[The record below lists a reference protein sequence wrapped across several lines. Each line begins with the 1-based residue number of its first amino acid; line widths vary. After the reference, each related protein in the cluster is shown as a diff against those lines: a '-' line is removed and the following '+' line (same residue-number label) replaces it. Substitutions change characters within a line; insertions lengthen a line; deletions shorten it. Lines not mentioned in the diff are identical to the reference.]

1 MSVTYICFMKASHR
15 YAFIPLIY
23 LSLPLNMMK
32 DSKIYLAIFLA
43 LTKTMRNKDFKE
55 RKERLLSTGGYD
67 ADADF
72 ILLCWL
78 NQL

>member
-1 MSVTYICFMKASHR
+1 MSVTDICFMKVSHR
-15 YAFIPLIY
+15 YAFIPLRY
-23 LSLPLNMMK
+23 LSLPLDMMK
-32 DSKIYLAIFLA
+32 DSKISLAIFLA
-43 LTKTMRNKDFKE
+43 LTETMRNKDFKE
-55 RKERLLSTGGYD
+55 RKERLLSNGSHD